1 MTQYPGSTTPD
12 IKIPVRRV
20 NKDSMD
26 IMKFIRLKLLRKFID
41 LRSLSKK
48 HIPYDEI
55 IRIELLVAM
64 CLISFTCGIT
74 YIIVGL
80 FVGLSL
86 LSILNYLIFFL
97 TAVPTV
103 LYLTRKGYYN
113 QAKLI
118 MMILGG
124 IFMIIKAASVGPGA
138 GMNLSML
145 ITLFATFAFYS
156 IEDYKYIFL
165 SLTITIGS
173 ILFLEVTNYSY
184 LGIDPSTNKYEYE
197 FNYISTILFCILF
210 FYVILRV
217 NQYMNKK
224 LSTLNNK
231 LSRKNRKLSKIN
243 EELDSYIYKAS
254 HDMRAP
260 ITSMMGILSLV
271 KMENDPEKVGYL
283 IELQESCLI
292 KLDNHIHQI
301 IDLSK
306 NIKTESTPKKID
318 FNNMLKEIF
327 EELSFFENAANT
339 KKIITIDQTLD
350 FYSDP
355 YRLKMV
361 VNNLVTNAFKYA
373 QPKEASPVIKIN
385 AVITAHAAT
394 ITVKDNGIGIPEDQ
408 QSKIFDMFYRGTEI
422 SKGSGLGLYMVKEM
436 IQKLNGT
443 ISVTSEVNHFTS
455 ITFILP
461 NHLR

>member
-1 MTQYPGSTTPD
+1 
-12 IKIPVRRV
+12 
-20 NKDSMD
+20 MD
-26 IMKFIRLKLLRKFID
+26 IMKFIRVKILRKFID
-41 LRSLSKK
+41 LRSLSQK

-64 CLISFTCGIT
+64 CLIALACGMA
-74 YIIVGL
+74 YIFVGL

-86 LSILNYLIFFL
+86 FSILNYLIFFL
-97 TAVPTV
+97 TTIPTV
-103 LYLTRKGYYN
+103 LYLTKKGYYN

-118 MMILGG
+118 MMILGS
-124 IFMIIKAASVGPGA
+124 IFMVIKAASVGPSA
-138 GMNLSML
+138 GMNLSMM

-156 IEDYKYIFL
+156 IDDYKYIFL
-165 SLTITIGS
+165 SLAITVSS
-173 ILFLEVTNYSY
+173 IIFLEITNYSY
-184 LGIDPSTNKYEYE
+184 LGIDPSTNKYEYEYE

-224 LSTLNNK
+224 LRKLNSK
-231 LSRKNRKLSKIN
+231 LSGKNRKLGKIN

-260 ITSMMGILSLV
+260 VTSMMGILSLV
-271 KMENDPEKVGYL
+271 KTEKNPERTSHL

-301 IDLSK
+301 INLSK
-306 NIKTESTPKKID
+306 NIKTEASAEKID
-318 FNNMLKEIF
+318 LNNMISEIF

-339 KKIITIDQTLD
+339 KKMIQINQKVD
-350 FYSDP
+350 FHSDP
-355 YRLKMV
+355 YRLKMI

-373 QPKEASPVIKIN
+373 QIRESSPVIKID
-385 AVITAHAAT
+385 ALITDKSAT
-394 ITVKDNGIGIPEDQ
+394 ITVKDNGIGIPENQ
-408 QSKIFDMFYRGTEI
+408 QGKIFDMFYRGTEM

-436 IQKLNGT
+436 VQKLNGT

-461 NHLR
+461 NHIR